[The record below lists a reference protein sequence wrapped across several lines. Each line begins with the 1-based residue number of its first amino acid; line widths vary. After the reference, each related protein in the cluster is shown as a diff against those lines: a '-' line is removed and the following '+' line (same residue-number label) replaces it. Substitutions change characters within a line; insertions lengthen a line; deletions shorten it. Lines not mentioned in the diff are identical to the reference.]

1 MMHRK
6 IRWDAMT
13 VTKNSH
19 YYTEVEVDENGDLV
33 LPLPTKLLEDLG
45 WTTDT
50 EVEFEMHD
58 DYFTI
63 RRASK

>member
-1 MMHRK
+1 
-6 IRWDAMT
+6 MT